1 MNQSFDTNIGM
12 QSLDRKIARAINLP
26 SMTAEAEE
34 QASVPAPPQRT
45 KPSKPILVLDMD
57 ETILH
62 SEVEQFSGYDKEFSI
77 QVNPETKYLQ
87 KDYTRSDIQVF
98 VTFRPGLVQF
108 LGLMYRYYSIIIW
121 TMGVPDYAGPVLDY
135 VEEKVKL

>member
-1 MNQSFDTNIGM
+1 MNQSFDANIGM

-34 QASVPAPPQRT
+34 QASAPAPPQRT

-62 SEVEQFSGYDKEFSI
+62 SEVE
-77 QVNPETKYLQ
+77 
-87 KDYTRSDIQVF
+87 
-98 VTFRPGLVQF
+98 
-108 LGLMYRYYSIIIW
+108 
-121 TMGVPDYAGPVLDY
+121 
-135 VEEKVKL
+135 

>member
-1 MNQSFDTNIGM
+1 M

-34 QASVPAPPQRT
+34 QASISAPPQRV

-62 SEVEQFSGYDKEFSI
+62 SEVE
-77 QVNPETKYLQ
+77 
-87 KDYTRSDIQVF
+87 
-98 VTFRPGLVQF
+98 
-108 LGLMYRYYSIIIW
+108 
-121 TMGVPDYAGPVLDY
+121 
-135 VEEKVKL
+135 